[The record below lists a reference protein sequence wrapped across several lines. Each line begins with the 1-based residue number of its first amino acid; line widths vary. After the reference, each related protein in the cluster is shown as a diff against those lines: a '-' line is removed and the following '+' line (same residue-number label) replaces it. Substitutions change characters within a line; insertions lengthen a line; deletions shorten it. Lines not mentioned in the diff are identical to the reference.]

1 MEMDITRGEYHSP
14 GVYRG
19 GNESPKILKLF
30 IDKCSRDG
38 TIKNIPGE
46 SPSRPLSFALEL

>member
-1 MEMDITRGEYHSP
+1 MRTGNRRLAAI
-14 GVYRG
+14 YRG

-38 TIKNIPGE
+38 TIKNIPAE